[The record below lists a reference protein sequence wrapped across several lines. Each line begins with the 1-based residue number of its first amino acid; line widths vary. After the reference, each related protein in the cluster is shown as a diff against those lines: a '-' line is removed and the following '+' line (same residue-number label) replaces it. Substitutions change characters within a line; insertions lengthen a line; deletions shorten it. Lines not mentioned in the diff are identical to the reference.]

1 VKLEY
6 GEKYEK
12 FRAELREF
20 LRGWPLRGSEASLPK
35 AEQEAIFRQQGVE
48 RGYVY
53 REFPKRYGG
62 SEQESD
68 ALADA
73 ILREEY
79 WRASA
84 PGDILGQ
91 GASLLAPTLLA
102 VGSEAQRERFIPP
115 TLRGE
120 MVWCQGYSE
129 PGSGSDLASVSS
141 RAVLEGGRWV
151 IHGQKIWTSRAAQAD
166 WMFGLFRT
174 EPDAPK
180 HAGISYLL
188 IPMDQP
194 GIEVRPLKQIS
205 GSLEFNEVFFDGAL
219 SAAENIVGKR
229 GEGWQVSRVT
239 LLHERKLMGNP
250 HLLRGHWNDLLDLAR
265 RTRRGGRPA
274 LADPVL
280 RQRLA
285 AIEGTLRCAETS
297 TMRQLTAAA
306 RGEEHEVMLS
316 LLVTKLYSTQL
327 GEQIARCAY
336 DLLGAEGLLA
346 PTEADVAEYANTGT
360 ASGFVEQYLFS
371 LGPLIA
377 GGASNIQR
385 NIIGERALG
394 LPRDLRKGK

>member
-1 VKLEY
+1 VKLGY
-6 GEKYEK
+6 GEKYET
-12 FRAELREF
+12 FRAELRAF
-20 LRGWPLRGSEASLPK
+20 LRGWPLSGAEAALPL
-35 AEQEAIFRQQGVE
+35 AEREAIFRRRGVE

-62 SEQESD
+62 SEQEPD

-79 WRASA
+79 WRAGA
-84 PGDILGQ
+84 PGDLLGQ
-91 GASLLAPTLLA
+91 GASLLAPTLLG
-102 VGSEAQRERFIPP
+102 VGSDAQRERFIPP

-120 MVWCQGYSE
+120 MIWCQGYSE

-141 RAVLEGGRWV
+141 RAALEGGRWV
-151 IHGQKIWTSRAAQAD
+151 IHGRKIWTSRAAQAD

-174 EPDAPK
+174 EPDAPR

-194 GIEVRPLKQIS
+194 GIEVRPLRQLT
-205 GSLEFNEVFFDGAL
+205 GGVEFNEVFLDGAVT
-219 SAAENIVGKR
+219 AAENIVGKR

-265 RTRRGGRPA
+265 RTQRGGRPA
-274 LADPVL
+274 LADPAL

-285 AIEGTLRCAETS
+285 AIEGILRCAETS

-316 LLVTKLYSTQL
+316 LLVTKLYSTRL
-327 GEQIARCAY
+327 GDAIARCAY

-346 PTEADVAEYANTGT
+346 PTEADVADYGNSGT
-360 ASGFVEQYLFS
+360 PSGFVEQYLFS

>member
-20 LRGWPLRGSEASLPK
+20 LRGWPLRGAEAALPK
-35 AEQEAIFRQQGVE
+35 TEQEAIFRRRGVE

-53 REFPKRYGG
+53 REFPKRVGG
-62 SEQESD
+62 SEQEPD

-91 GASLLAPTLLA
+91 GASLLAPTLLSL
-102 VGSEAQRERFIPP
+102 GSEAQREHFIPP

-141 RAVLEGGRWV
+141 RAVLEGERWV

-174 EPDAPK
+174 EPEAPK

-250 HLLRGHWNDLLDLAR
+250 HLLRGHWNELLELAR
-265 RTRRGGRPA
+265 RTRRGGLPA

-327 GEQIARCAY
+327 GDQIARCAY